1 MADYLQEVELS
12 RKVKLFYID
21 FAPLLA
27 YAHGNIIHILNGKEL
42 HVITVCF
49 SLIFSEY
56 HGSYGRNNMHRCSS
70 S

>member
-27 YAHGNIIHILNGKEL
+27 YAHGNIIYILNGKEL
-42 HVITVCF
+42 HVITVFCIFLF
-49 SLIFSEY
+49 SRVSRIT
-56 HGSYGRNNMHRCSS
+56 
-70 S
+70 